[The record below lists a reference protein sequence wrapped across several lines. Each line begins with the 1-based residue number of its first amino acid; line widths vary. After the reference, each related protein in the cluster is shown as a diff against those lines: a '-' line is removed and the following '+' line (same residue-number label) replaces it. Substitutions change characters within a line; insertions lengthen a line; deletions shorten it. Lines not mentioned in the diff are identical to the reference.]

1 MGFSFLEHSF
11 FCVPVVLILLVSKI
25 FVKVSISP
33 VVEKN
38 LDHILL
44 LDDITGKEYVK
55 LYRLISI
62 LFPTAFH
69 RKCSFVAK

>member
-1 MGFSFLEHSF
+1 MSN
-11 FCVPVVLILLVSKI
+11 I

-44 LDDITGKEYVK
+44 LDDITGKEFVK
-55 LYRLISI
+55 LIGL
-62 LFPTAFH
+62 LVFFPTAFH
-69 RKCSFVAK
+69 RKCSLVAK

>member
-1 MGFSFLEHSF
+1 
-11 FCVPVVLILLVSKI
+11 VPVVLILLVSKI

-44 LDDITGKEYVK
+44 LDDITGKEFVT
-55 LYRLISI
+55 LYKFFLVIAIPFQLFFI
-62 LFPTAFH
+62 LHIF
-69 RKCSFVAK
+69 